1 MTLVIKKID
10 PEKVRLFKAEA
21 VKKGLLLHEALE
33 EAITL
38 WLNFR
43 GSFVESDF
51 EANNRV
57 YEAMKEELKKNH
69 MGSFVV
75 IAEGRLV
82 GVCEDKGEALSAL
95 HSLGS
100 NVGHAIL
107 TQISV
112 DEERRGELEWWGGSI
127 EPQRLRA
134 LNS

>member
-1 MTLVIKKID
+1 MTLVIKKVA
-10 PEKVRLFKAEA
+10 PEKVRSFKAEA
-21 VKKGLLLHEALE
+21 VRRGLLLHQALE

-38 WLNFR
+38 WLNSR
-43 GSFVESDF
+43 SSFVESDF

-69 MGSFVV
+69 MGKFLV

-82 GVCEDKGEALSAL
+82 GVFEDKTEALEAL
-95 HSLGS
+95 RSLGS

-107 TQISV
+107 TQIGV

-127 EPQRLRA
+127 EPQSA
-134 LNS
+134 QST